1 MFQEICQIASLLSL
15 ILSASMAGGGYFA
28 YRYVTSEGF
37 KAKVMNEVMQNV
49 QGLMPKMLD
58 NTIPDMT
65 GNTIPEY
72 VPNNEWKL
80 MK

>member
-1 MFQEICQIASLLSL
+1 MVQKICQIASLLSL
-15 ILSASMAGGGYFA
+15 LLSASMVSGGYFA
-28 YRYVTSEGF
+28 YRYFSSEGF
-37 KAKVMNEVMQNV
+37 KAKVMNEIMENV

>member
-1 MFQEICQIASLLSL
+1 
-15 ILSASMAGGGYFA
+15 MAGGGYFA

-58 NTIPDMT
+58 SKLPDMT
-65 GNTIPEY
+65 SPHVPIPY
-72 VPNNEWKL
+72 KID
-80 MK
+80 KGFGG

>member
-1 MFQEICQIASLLSL
+1 MFQKICQIASLLSL

>member
-1 MFQEICQIASLLSL
+1 MFQKICQIASLVSL
-15 ILSASMAGGGYFA
+15 ILSASMVGGSYFA

-58 NTIPDMT
+58 NTIPNTT
-65 GNTIPEY
+65 GNTIPKY
-72 VPNNEWKL
+72 DPSQWKS
-80 MK
+80 MQ

>member
-1 MFQEICQIASLLSL
+1 MFQKICQIASLLSL

-58 NTIPDMT
+58 NTIPNTT
-65 GNTIPEY
+65 GNTIPKY
-72 VPNNEWKL
+72 DPSQWKS
-80 MK
+80 MQ

>member
-1 MFQEICQIASLLSL
+1 MFQKICQVASLLSL
-15 ILSASMAGGGYFA
+15 LLSASMAGGGYFA

-37 KAKVMNEVMQNV
+37 KAKVMNEVMENV

-58 NTIPDMT
+58 NTIPDTT
-65 GNTIPEY
+65 GNTIPE
-72 VPNNEWKL
+72 WKS

>member
-1 MFQEICQIASLLSL
+1 MFQKICQIASLLSL

-37 KAKVMNEVMQNV
+37 KAKVMNEVMENV

-58 NTIPDMT
+58 NTIPDTT
-65 GNTIPEY
+65 GNTIPE
-72 VPNNEWKL
+72 WKS

>member
-1 MFQEICQIASLLSL
+1 MFQKICQIASLLSL
-15 ILSASMAGGGYFA
+15 ILSASMVGGSYFA

-58 NTIPDMT
+58 NTIPNTT
-65 GNTIPEY
+65 GNTIPKY
-72 VPNNEWKL
+72 APSQWKS
-80 MK
+80 MQ

>member
-1 MFQEICQIASLLSL
+1 MFQKICQLASLLSL
-15 ILSASMAGGGYFA
+15 LLSASMVSGGYFA

-58 NTIPDMT
+58 NTIPNTT
-65 GNTIPEY
+65 GNTIPKY
-72 VPNNEWKL
+72 DPSEWKS
-80 MK
+80 MQ

>member
-1 MFQEICQIASLLSL
+1 MFQKICQVASLLSL

-28 YRYVTSEGF
+28 YRYFTSEGF

-58 NTIPDMT
+58 TTIPDMT

>member
-1 MFQEICQIASLLSL
+1 MFQKICQIASLLSL
-15 ILSASMAGGGYFA
+15 ILSASMVGGSYFA

-58 NTIPDMT
+58 NTIPNTT
-65 GNTIPEY
+65 GNTIPKY
-72 VPNNEWKL
+72 DPSQWKS
-80 MK
+80 MQ

>member
-1 MFQEICQIASLLSL
+1 
-15 ILSASMAGGGYFA
+15 MAGGGYFA

-72 VPNNEWKL
+72 VPNSEWKL